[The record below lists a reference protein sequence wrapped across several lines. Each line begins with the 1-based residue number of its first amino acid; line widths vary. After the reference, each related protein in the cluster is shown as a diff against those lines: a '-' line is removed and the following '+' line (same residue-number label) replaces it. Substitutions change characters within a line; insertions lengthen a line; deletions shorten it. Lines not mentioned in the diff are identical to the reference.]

1 VFSKK
6 GGIME
11 KGKRLYEGK
20 AKILYLT
27 DDPERIVAY
36 FKDDATA
43 FNAKKKGTIINK
55 GVINNEI
62 SSHIF
67 RYLEKHNIPTHF
79 IEKISDREML
89 CKKLTIIPVEVIL
102 RNVVAGSL
110 SKRTGIPEGKKLPK
124 TLMEYYYKNDELGD
138 PMLNR
143 DHILLFKWA
152 TEEQLQ
158 IIERLGYQINV
169 LLKTFFEKIGILLVD
184 FKLEFGFDTQGKIYL
199 ADEITPDGCRLWDIK
214 TNEKLDKDRFR
225 HDLGK
230 IEESYERVRKSVLEV
245 SL

>member
-1 VFSKK
+1 
-6 GGIME
+6 ME
-11 KGKRLYEGK
+11 KEKRLYEGK

-27 DDPERIVAY
+27 DNPERVVAY

-43 FNAKKKGTIINK
+43 FNAQKKGTIINK
-55 GVINNEI
+55 GIINNEI

-158 IIERLGYQINV
+158 IIERLGYQINT

-184 FKLEFGFDTQGKIYL
+184 FKLEFGFDAKGKIYL

-225 HDLGK
+225 RDLGK

>member
-1 VFSKK
+1 
-6 GGIME
+6 ME